1 MEKAAPSDGGGTVS
15 YNVATEVFEGPF
27 DLLVSLVNR
36 RQVDVMSI
44 SLTAIVNDYLG
55 YLERIRE
62 MDIEVTSEFLVLA
75 GTLIALKA
83 RLLIPGGADD
93 EEEDDL
99 LEERDQLLSRL
110 LACLTF
116 KDVAALLSHRMERAA
131 LKTGRNVGIDPP
143 LDSRPPPLPA
153 VSPQQLAWA
162 ARRALAPAPEPDLEH
177 LDMELPSVAEA
188 LEDVRI
194 RVTAEA
200 ASTFDQLVRH
210 CTRRV
215 EVAAYFLAM
224 LELARLGVVS
234 IRQPELFS
242 DILVRPAPGAR
253 PAPVAP

>member
-1 MEKAAPSDGGGTVS
+1 MS

-27 DLLVSLVNR
+27 ELLVSLVNR
-36 RQVDVMSI
+36 RQVDVMSL
-44 SLTAIVNDYLG
+44 SLTAIVNDYLD

-62 MDIEVTSEFLVLA
+62 LDMEVTSEFLVLA

-83 RLLIPGGADD
+83 RLLIPGGED

-116 KDVAALLSHRMERAA
+116 KDAAALLAHRMERAA
-131 LKTGRNVGIDPP
+131 LKTGRNVGIHPP
-143 LDSRPPPLPA
+143 LHSRPPPLPS
-153 VSPQQLAWA
+153 VSPHQLAEA
-162 ARRALAPAPEPDLEH
+162 ARRALAPAPEPDLDH

-194 RVTAEA
+194 RVAAEA

-234 IRQPELFS
+234 IRQPELYS
-242 DILVRPAPGAR
+242 DIIVRPVPGAR
-253 PAPVAP
+253 PEPAAP